1 MSCKPEL
8 YIATT
13 TSTAVA
19 TNGIVPFN
27 TTVRRRGLQIQ
38 RGGAGAVIEDC
49 GSNYYDVDVSVTF
62 TAPVA
67 GVVTLKLQQNGA
79 DVIGATGSSTITT
92 ATTEV
97 RTITFPATI
106 RTFVS
111 GAIDTLTVVNT
122 GVAITISNATMRI
135 KK

>member
-13 TSTAVA
+13 TETAVA
-19 TNGIVPFN
+19 ANGIVPFN
-27 TTVRRRGLQIQ
+27 TTIRRRGMQIQ
-38 RGGAGAVIEDC
+38 RGGAGAVIKDC

-67 GVVTLKLQQNGA
+67 GDVTLKLQQNGG
-79 DVIGATGSSTITT
+79 DVVGATGSSTITT

-122 GVAITISNATMRI
+122 GVAITISNATMRV
-135 KK
+135 KR

>member
-13 TSTAVA
+13 TETAVA
-19 TNGIVPFN
+19 ANGIVPFDI
-27 TTVRRRGLQIQ
+27 TVRRRGMEIQ
-38 RGGAGAVIEDC
+38 RGGAGAVISDN

-67 GVVTLKLQQNGA
+67 GVVSLQLQQNNG
-79 DVIGATGSSTITT
+79 DVVGATGSATITT

-97 RTITFPATI
+97 RTITFPAVI

-111 GAIDTLTVVNT
+111 GAFDTLTLVNT